1 MQQFVVVS
9 FIPPYSVEVLNMTT
23 TPNELFAKVARS
35 YLAKGK
41 SYDEA
46 GRIARAVVRRQA
58 QYCHPNTT
66 FAPIGELGVVA

>member
-1 MQQFVVVS
+1 MICYNSVVMFS
-9 FIPPYSVEVLNMTT
+9 TPYSVEVSNM

-58 QYCHPNTT
+58 QYCQPNALY
-66 FAPIGELGVVA
+66 APAGELGVVA